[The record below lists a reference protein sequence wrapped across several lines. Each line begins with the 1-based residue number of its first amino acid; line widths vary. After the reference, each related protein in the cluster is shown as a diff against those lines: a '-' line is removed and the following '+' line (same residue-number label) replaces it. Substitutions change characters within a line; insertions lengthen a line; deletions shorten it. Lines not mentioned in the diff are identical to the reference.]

1 LLHYAFLAGMLL
13 LKSREQSNSTSV
25 SGIPGG
31 IIDEELFIEAG
42 EQSHVKQVW

>member
-1 LLHYAFLAGMLL
+1 LLYYAFFAGMLL

-31 IIDEELFIEAG
+31 IIDKELFIEAG